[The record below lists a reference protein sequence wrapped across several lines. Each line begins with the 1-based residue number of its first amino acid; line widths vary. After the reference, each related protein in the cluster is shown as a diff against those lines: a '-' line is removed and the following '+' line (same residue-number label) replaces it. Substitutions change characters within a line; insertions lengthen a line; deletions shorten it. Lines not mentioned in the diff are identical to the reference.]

1 MDGFKSL
8 FRSRKVLLACL
19 GVVNTLVAHYLKVDP
34 EVWASIDA
42 LLVVLIAS
50 IALED
55 AGEKAGQAAV
65 VRERLAHYVAQDSGR

>member
-1 MDGFKSL
+1 MDGIKSL
-8 FRSRKVLLACL
+8 FRSRKVLLASL

>member
-8 FRSRKVLLACL
+8 FRSRKVLLASL